1 MPVCVILFSK
11 GEGTVKNLQLELEK
25 LISTAKGEHILI
37 HSCCAPC
44 SSYVIEYLSDYYK
57 ISLFYYNPNILP
69 EEEYYKRLAEQK
81 RLVESLPLDEPIKI
95 YEKDYNP
102 EEFLSVIKGYENEP
116 EGGKRCEI
124 CYRLRLEET
133 ARLAKEI
140 GADYF
145 TSTLSISPYK
155 NANLLEEIAV
165 EMAEKYGVKR
175 LPADFK
181 KRGGYQRSIQ
191 LSKEHDLYR
200 QDWCGCPFS
209 YKESLERRK
218 ERES

>member
-11 GEGTVKNLQLELEK
+11 GGGTVKNLQLELEK
-25 LISTAKGEHILI
+25 FISTAKGEHILI

-81 RLVESLPLDEPIKI
+81 RLVESLTLDEPIKI